1 MSNALKRMKKRMER
15 QLEETQEEEV
25 LKKEEILV
33 HGAMKYKCETCGRE
47 WIMYLEKSIE
57 EFGEEHKPSPFVIRC
72 KCGGMARY
80 ISGII
85 KFAGGGYY
93 PLPGAESHFANIEDS
108 DCGVPILK

>member
-1 MSNALKRMKKRMER
+1 
-15 QLEETQEEEV
+15 

-47 WIMYLEKSIE
+47 WIMYLEKGIE
-57 EFGEEHKPSPFVIRC
+57 EFGEGHKPSPFVIRC
-72 KCGGMARY
+72 KCGGMARD

-93 PLPGAESHFANIEDS
+93 PLPGAESYFANTEDS
-108 DCGVPILK
+108 DCGVPILKWHTEF